1 MLSQKIKS
9 LYILG
14 LSLFVIL
21 VFCTSIVLSAE
32 PQKLLV
38 GFAAWSQLCP
48 RDVAETVALK
58 EYVKEINEQGK
69 YKIDLKITDA
79 AGKREKIRAD
89 IEDLLV
95 QNVDILIV
103 MPIDTHDFLGWKEL
117 VMKNRQEKG
126 KPIVYASSSK
136 IPVEEDLSIEKIG
149 VDFAL
154 ATSDF
159 NSGRLLGQHLAA
171 YLFGKK
177 GRYEGNVVELRG
189 APGTSANILRHDGF
203 HSVLDQYPD
212 IKTVFEQTHNWS
224 RMEALQLT
232 RVVLQKFPPGS
243 LDALFAYFDDGAM
256 GVLESTE
263 EAGRV
268 GEFLIY
274 TSDGQSDCLRA
285 IQEGKITACAVYEH
299 RHSKMCLEKALE
311 IIEGNTVEKI
321 IMPPDILITTG
332 NINNILGTVYTPYIS
347 GQDVHWDLVNK

>member
-149 VDFAL
+149 V
-154 ATSDF
+154 
-159 NSGRLLGQHLAA
+159 
-171 YLFGKK
+171 
-177 GRYEGNVVELRG
+177 
-189 APGTSANILRHDGF
+189 
-203 HSVLDQYPD
+203 
-212 IKTVFEQTHNWS
+212 
-224 RMEALQLT
+224 
-232 RVVLQKFPPGS
+232 
-243 LDALFAYFDDGAM
+243 
-256 GVLESTE
+256 
-263 EAGRV
+263 
-268 GEFLIY
+268 
-274 TSDGQSDCLRA
+274 
-285 IQEGKITACAVYEH
+285 
-299 RHSKMCLEKALE
+299 
-311 IIEGNTVEKI
+311 
-321 IMPPDILITTG
+321 
-332 NINNILGTVYTPYIS
+332 
-347 GQDVHWDLVNK
+347 

>member
-1 MLSQKIKS
+1 MLSKRIKRIN
-9 LYILG
+9 ILA
-14 LSLFVIL
+14 LVILAML
-21 VFCTSIVLSAE
+21 VFCVSIVFSAE
-32 PQKLLV
+32 PKELSV

-48 RDVAETVALK
+48 RDVAETEALK
-58 EYVKEINEQGK
+58 AYIKEINEQGK
-69 YKIDLKITDA
+69 YKIDLKMTDA

-95 QNVDILIV
+95 QEVDILIV

-117 VMKNRQEKG
+117 VMQSREETG
-126 KPIVYASSSK
+126 KPLVYASSSK

-154 ATSDF
+154 ATSDY
-159 NSGRLLGQHLAA
+159 NSGRLLGQHFAA

-177 GRYEGNVVELRG
+177 GKYEGKVVELRG
-189 APGTSANILRHDGF
+189 APGTSADILRHGGF

-212 IKTVFEQTHNWS
+212 IETIFEQTHNWS
-224 RMEALQLT
+224 RMEALELT

-243 LDALFAYFDDGAM
+243 FDALVAYFDDGAM
-256 GVLESTE
+256 GVLASTE

-274 TSDGQSDCLRA
+274 TSDGQSDCLRE

-321 IMPPDILITTG
+321 IMPPDIFITTG
-332 NINNILGTVYTPYIS
+332 NINTILGTVYTPYIS
-347 GQDVHWDLVNK
+347 GEDVDWDQVNK